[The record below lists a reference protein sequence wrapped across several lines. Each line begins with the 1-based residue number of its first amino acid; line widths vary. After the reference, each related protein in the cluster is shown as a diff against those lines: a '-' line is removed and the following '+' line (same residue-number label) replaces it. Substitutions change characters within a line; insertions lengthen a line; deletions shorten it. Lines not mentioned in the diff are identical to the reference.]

1 MHLQLPRHMSS
12 GIGWKITGAGILATY
27 WTLLFLSALI
37 SHLENEDFESDD
49 TSPISVDEVDE
60 PGITDLI
67 LSTFFIHAAGFSFI
81 LVGFVLEQGHI
92 EKNDE
97 KLEYIWESVGVVKDL
112 VMELVPEDTEDNQLH
127 PPIED

>member
-1 MHLQLPRHMSS
+1 M
-12 GIGWKITGAGILATY
+12 ATY

-49 TSPISVDEVDE
+49 TSPISIDEVDEVDE
-60 PGITDLI
+60 SGITDII

-112 VMELVPEDTEDNQLH
+112 VMELVPEDTEDSQLH
-127 PPIED
+127 PPLED